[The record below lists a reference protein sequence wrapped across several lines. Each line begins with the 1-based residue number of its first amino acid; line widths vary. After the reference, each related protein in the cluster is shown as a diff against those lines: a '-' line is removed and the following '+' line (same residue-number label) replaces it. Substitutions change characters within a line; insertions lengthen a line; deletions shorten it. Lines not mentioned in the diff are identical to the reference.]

1 MRLYRNGARGVF
13 VWLMAF
19 VFFALCPLPS
29 ALPAPASLLAQTPPT
44 PAATDELVAPPDWA
58 YGDLACALMLT
69 VEPPAATIRVVGS
82 QDTVIKAM
90 MGPPDILVISGGSA
104 AGLQPGQRFYVRR
117 VIKSFG
123 AVSREANRPLSVK
136 TAGWVQILG
145 VDTNI
150 ATATIVYACDG
161 ILPDDYLEPFT
172 PPLIA
177 ARPLPGTT
185 PDYINMGRI
194 VTGDEGAQTGGAGQ
208 IMNINR
214 GSNAGVKP
222 GERYLVFRDKRT
234 LKIEK
239 ENRSDPFQEAASR
252 MPIVEIGQ
260 VLVVAVRQD
269 DSTVQIL
276 VSKDAI
282 TTGDLI
288 APIR

>member
-1 MRLYRNGARGVF
+1 
-13 VWLMAF
+13 
-19 VFFALCPLPS
+19 
-29 ALPAPASLLAQTPPT
+29 
-44 PAATDELVAPPDWA
+44 
-58 YGDLACALMLT
+58 MLT

-82 QDTVIKAM
+82 QDTVIKEM
-90 MGPPDILVISGGSA
+90 MGPPDVLVISGGAA
-104 AGLQPGQRFYVRR
+104 AGLQPGQQFYVRR
-117 VIKSFG
+117 VVKSFG
-123 AVSREANRPLSVK
+123 AVTIERNRPLSIK

-172 PPLIA
+172 PPRIA
-177 ARPLPGTT
+177 PQPLPGTT

-208 IMNINR
+208 MMNINR

-234 LKIEK
+234 LKVEK
-239 ENRSDPFQEAASR
+239 ARRSDPFQEAASR

-260 VLVVAVRQD
+260 VLVVAVRTD